1 MVVIGYDPVPCRT
14 NEGEE
19 LAVQVGILFGLLA
32 RNLSVQLETA
42 SGSAVGEENHLTLL
56 PPAVLHHISSY
67 LHHKLTASYCRVHM
81 YVRWAG

>member
-32 RNLSVQLETA
+32 RNLSVQLETT
-42 SGSAVGEENHLTLL
+42 SGSAVGEENH
-56 PPAVLHHISSY
+56 
-67 LHHKLTASYCRVHM
+67 
-81 YVRWAG
+81 